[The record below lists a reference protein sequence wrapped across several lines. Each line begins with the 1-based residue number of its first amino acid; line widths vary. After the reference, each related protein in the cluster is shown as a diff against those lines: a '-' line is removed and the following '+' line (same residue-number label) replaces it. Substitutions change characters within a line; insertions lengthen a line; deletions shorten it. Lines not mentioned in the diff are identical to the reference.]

1 MSNLAINDAGEVLAF
16 DGKEWKPAP
25 VAQNDKGERMAFNGK
40 EWQSLAAPP
49 STASKIGNAVNTGVN
64 WLGTQLT
71 KGVNTVAG
79 LPADLQSLGNA
90 GAKMALESVLGPGQ
104 AKQPMTNIMPG
115 AADLNQAVFQ
125 GLGVPE
131 VNAGDQPALTL
142 TDPFGI
148 PGKVNVGKIL
158 DAGVQA
164 LPGVALGGAALPTAT
179 AGMTSEGAG
188 QATAGTP
195 WEIPARLAAGFG
207 GYKVGQRLQTPLP
220 ANLTPNEARAV
231 QIAKTEGIPLTVGQE
246 TGRGRALESALA
258 RFPTSQGRMAQFA
271 DDQATAVNR
280 TALREGNFV
289 GDRVDPETMK
299 AFNRQVGSD
308 FDNAVQNIQ
317 RVELRPNFFN
327 DSGAA
332 IAKYTQNTPA
342 TETLKSVSNK
352 LDDFFDP
359 KLMKGGAFPE
369 LDGKQ
374 FQEFRKGLSE
384 SVNDLYK
391 NGQSGAAKALQG
403 VRDALDDAAQ
413 ASLPPA
419 QKAAMDTARKNYA
432 VYKIIEKAA
441 GAGTVSSRRSGDLAP
456 SALTQQ
462 LRRRQGDAFSRTTGG
477 LNDTATV
484 SQYLADT
491 IPNSG
496 TPATLGMQ
504 SMFAGGPVGA
514 GFALG
519 GAPGAGIG
527 ALIAAAPNMAARA
540 MTGTGGGGLLRRYLA
555 NQSQA
560 ANLGLLDAR
569 SVPFALFPAA
579 PGLPRLESRQ

>member
-1 MSNLAINDAGEVLAF
+1 MSNLAVNDAGEVLAF

-40 EWQSLAAPP
+40 EWQSLSAPP

-104 AKQPMTNIMPG
+104 AKQPMTNTMPG

-164 LPGVALGGAALPTAT
+164 LPGMALGGAALPTAT
-179 AGMTSEGAG
+179 AGMAAEGAG

-207 GYKVGQRLQTPLP
+207 GYKVGQRVQTPLP
-220 ANLTPNEARAV
+220 ANLSPEETRLV
-231 QIAKTEGIPLTVGQE
+231 QIAKDKGVPLTVGQE
-246 TGRGRALESALA
+246 TGRGRAFESALA

-280 TALREGNFV
+280 DVLKQVGAT
-289 GDRVDPETMK
+289 GDRVDPTTM
-299 AFNRQVGSD
+299 NRVIQQASNEFEAVK
-308 FDNAVQNIQ
+308 NASGNVNLGPQ
-317 RVELRPNFFN
+317 FFRDLN
-327 DSGAA
+327 RTITNYLD
-332 IAKYTQNTPA
+332 NTPA
-342 TETLKSVSNK
+342 ASQVPSVSK
-352 LDDFFDP
+352 RAADFVNQP
-359 KLMKGGAFPE
+359 GRTLTGE
-369 LDGKQ
+369 Q
-374 FQEFRKGLSE
+374 YQEFRRTLNDAALSVSDVGAKRALKGMRE
-384 SVNDLYK
+384 
-391 NGQSGAAKALQG
+391 
-403 VRDALDDAAQ
+403 ALDDAMT
-413 ASLPPA
+413 ASLPA
-419 QKAAMDTARKNYA
+419 DQAAAWKEVRKNWANLKILTKAA
-432 VYKIIEKAA
+432 A
-441 GAGTVSSRRSGDLAP
+441 GGTVGSRNEGNLSP
-456 SALTQQ
+456 SALSMA
-462 LRRRQGDAFSRTTGG
+462 LRQRQGADRFASTTGG
-477 LNDTATV
+477 LNDTARV
-484 SQYLADT
+484 SSYLADT

-496 TPATLGMQ
+496 TPATIGMQ

-579 PGLPRLESRQ
+579 PGLPRLEGRQ